1 MGEKICGSLKGVI
14 GVWFR
19 IQVRWES
26 VSMVASVSVVY
37 LYPAVILV
45 SVYTKATI
53 AGTFRINSY
62 LSSKGDTPQ

>member
-1 MGEKICGSLKGVI
+1 MLRRPLVAGL
-14 GVWFR
+14 W
-19 IQVRWES
+19 VRFES
-26 VSMVASVSVVY
+26 AQVASVSVVY